1 MSKSNCKLL
10 TRAIV
15 TSLHPNEPVSEGE
28 VFNPKDF
35 QGGEDESKALVLMGY
50 AEFTDEKPTY
60 KRDAPKEPAI
70 SGLKPDEDAPLNA
83 VLEGN
88 VDDVKAAIASGVYSV
103 EQIKRLGEL
112 NTLSAKP
119 RAGVEDAVAD
129 ALKAAE

>member
-10 TRAIV
+10 TAAIV
-15 TSLHPNEPVSEGE
+15 SALHPNEAIPAGT
-28 VFNPKDF
+28 VFNPKEF
-35 QGGEDESKALVLMGY
+35 QGGEDEAKALVLMGY
-50 AEFTDEKPTY
+50 AEFTDEKSSFSPV
-60 KRDAPKEPAI
+60 AAKEPAI
-70 SGLKPDEDAPLNA
+70 SGEEPNDDKALNA

-88 VDDVKAAIASGVYSV
+88 VDDVKAAIASGVYSA